1 MSGMRKFKK
10 HMLRIFAAAVLAAA
24 GFTDWYANR
33 MIPDHFSIG
42 ENQSEAFSFPGLIS
56 STLISES
63 EEVALGNGSN
73 IPADQIRITRN
84 EPFTLYA
91 RDKGSYRLSLRLF
104 GLFPLKDI
112 RVDVVDD
119 RYAVPCGLPVGIY
132 LKSDGVMVIGTG
144 EVEGSDG
151 TISEPALGI
160 LQTGDYIQAVNG
172 SPLNTKEELTEA
184 VNRSHGEETILTVRR
199 AGSEIDVKIDPAS
212 ASDGSYKL
220 GAWVRDDTQGIG
232 TVTYVTPDGSFGAL
246 GHGIS
251 DSDTGELVQI
261 QDGSLYETAIMGI
274 EKGSAGK
281 PGVLSGVIYYGP
293 GSVLG
298 EISSNTGEGI
308 FGTVNS
314 EFSGRLD
321 STPMEIGYRQDV
333 KEGPAIIRSS
343 VSGELKDYE
352 IEIQRVD
359 YSSGSGGKGMILKV
373 TDPELLSLT
382 GGIVQGMSGSPI
394 IQNGKLVG
402 AVTHVLVND
411 PTRGYGIFIENM
423 LEAAE

>member
-10 HMLRIFAAAVLAAA
+10 YMARIFAAAVLAAA
-24 GFTDWYANR
+24 GFTGWYTDR

-42 ENQSEAFSFPGLIS
+42 ENQAEAFRFPGLIS
-56 STLISES
+56 STLTSES
-63 EEVALGNGSN
+63 EEVALGNGSD

-91 RDKGSYRLSLRLF
+91 KDKGSYRLSLRLF
-104 GLFPLKDI
+104 GLIPLKDI

-151 TISEPALGI
+151 TVSEPAFGVLR
-160 LQTGDYIQAVNG
+160 TGDYIQAVNG
-172 SPLNTKEELTEA
+172 VSLNTKEELAEA
-184 VNRSHGEETILTVRR
+184 VNLSHGEETVLTIRR

-261 QDGSLYETAIMGI
+261 RDGSLYETAIMGI
-274 EKGSAGK
+274 EKGSAGR
-281 PGVLSGVIYYGP
+281 PGVMSGVIYYGP

-298 EISSNTGEGI
+298 EISANTGEGI

-314 EFSGRLD
+314 EFAGRLD
-321 STPMEIGYRQDV
+321 SSPIEIGYRQDV
-333 KEGPAIIRSS
+333 KEGPAVIRSS
-343 VSGELKDYE
+343 VSGELKDYH

-359 YSSGSGGKGMILKV
+359 YSSESGGKGMILKV
-373 TDPELLSLT
+373 TDPELLALT

-423 LEAAE
+423 LESAE